1 MNVTLDEPQYAC
13 TELDIILITIIIISL
28 LCNLLGIYLLKQQKP
43 QHRTN
48 QRLIMISMSLA
59 GAISACVDIVS
70 TLGYIFGLSEDAL
83 SVCLY
88 LSAGMAVTYY
98 SILLILTWDR
108 LLACVFLLRYR
119 SFVTAKK
126 VSVALL
132 IAWILG
138 GIAAIQF
145 FFIGTAIFYS
155 RWNKYVYLI
164 MDGIVLL
171 TVFTTYIYIV
181 RIITTKRRPANSN
194 PIRNLKK
201 TIVVTSIIV
210 FTFILLVAVPDAL
223 YVYRF
228 SIFKIKSEM
237 VEGIVTICWQINYII
252 DPFVYIFLQKDIRE
266 TFRCKI
272 ISLCRKIS
280 CLQTHSSKRR
290 QHGNQCF
297 APSVIEEAKVRHNI
311 TLYGTNI

>member
-1 MNVTLDEPQYAC
+1 MNVTLGEPDYAH
-13 TELDIILITIIIISL
+13 TELNIILIPIIIISL
-28 LCNLLGIYLLKQQKP
+28 FCNLLGIYLLKQQKP

-48 QRLIMISMSLA
+48 QRLIMISMSLG

-88 LSAGMAVTYY
+88 LSTGMAVTYY

-119 SFVTAKK
+119 SFVTTIK

-132 IAWILG
+132 ILG

-145 FFIGTAIFYS
+145 FFIGTVIFYS
-155 RWNKYVYLI
+155 RWNKYVYLFI
-164 MDGIVLL
+164 DGIVLL

-181 RIITTKRRPANSN
+181 CITTTKRRPANSN
-194 PIRNLKK
+194 PRRNLEKN
-201 TIVVTSIIV
+201 IVVTSIIV
-210 FTFILLVAVPDAL
+210 FTFLLLVAVPDAL

-228 SIFKIKSEM
+228 SIFKIEGKM
-237 VEGIVTICWQINYII
+237 VEGIVPICWQINYII

-272 ISLCRKIS
+272 IILRRKTS

-297 APSVIEEAKVRHNI
+297 APSIIEEAKVHHNI
-311 TLYGTNI
+311 TLYDTNI